1 MLLCERVGKIAKN
14 LIAGELRFTLFKKKS
29 SSRAQVYY
37 PDDLESIWSG
47 KDGENWRKADV
58 SHRLSIRATKR
69 ADGLLK
75 NINAV
80 LLSLTL
86 FFVFLTLSY
95 ATYGLYY
102 KQLEET
108 YFVDGTALVC
118 TIDKAGNI
126 VPKSTLR
133 QIK

>member
-1 MLLCERVGKIAKN
+1 MV
-14 LIAGELRFTLFKKKS
+14 KKKS
-29 SSRAQVYY
+29 SSRVQVYY
-37 PDDLESIWSG
+37 PDDFESIWSG

-102 KQLEET
+102 KQLDET